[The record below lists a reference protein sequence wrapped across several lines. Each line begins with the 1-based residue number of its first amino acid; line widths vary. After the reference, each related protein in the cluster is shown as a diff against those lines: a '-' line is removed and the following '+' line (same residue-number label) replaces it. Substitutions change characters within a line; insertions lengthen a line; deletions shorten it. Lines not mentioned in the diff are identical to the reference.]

1 MDLGFNY
8 CDIKEWTYYF
18 ENDIKPIRD
27 KAETLL
33 RFWEWLS
40 DNFTQKSIFEIRDQK
55 HLLENLMG
63 GLRINGEF
71 SRRSIAL
78 FYEEFFG
85 WRLENSLSYLKNQE
99 IGIEFEVNTIIEE
112 TKFIGINAF

>member
-40 DNFTQKSIFEIRDQK
+40 DNFTQKSIKR
-55 HLLENLMG
+55 
-63 GLRINGEF
+63 
-71 SRRSIAL
+71 
-78 FYEEFFG
+78 
-85 WRLENSLSYLKNQE
+85 
-99 IGIEFEVNTIIEE
+99 V
-112 TKFIGINAF
+112 